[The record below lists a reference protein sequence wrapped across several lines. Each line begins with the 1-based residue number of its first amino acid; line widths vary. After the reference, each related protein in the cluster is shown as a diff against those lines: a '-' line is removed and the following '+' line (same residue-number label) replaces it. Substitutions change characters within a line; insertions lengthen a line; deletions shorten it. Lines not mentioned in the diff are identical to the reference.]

1 VKLAY
6 IFPGQASQFV
16 GMGKD
21 LWDRYPQ
28 VREHYER
35 TNEILGMDIAQLS
48 FQGPEEELVQ
58 TDNTQPA
65 IFAHSLALYLL
76 LKEEGLIPHMVAG
89 HSLGEYSAL
98 VAAGALPYEETLRL
112 VQLRGRLMKSA
123 GQNWPGTMAAIIGLT
138 SQQVEEICDQVA
150 EVVQLA
156 NHNSPTQLV
165 ISGEVAGVQRAMEL
179 AKEAGAKRAVQ
190 LPVSGAFHSPLMEDA
205 RERLGEALNRAQF
218 RVPEIPLVANV
229 TAREIEDVDQV
240 KDLLIRQLTSPVLW
254 SDSVE
259 RMAEMGAEVFVEV
272 GPGKVL
278 RGLIRRIAPDIR
290 TLGVDGVEN
299 LEAVSAD
306 LLGDA
311 TGSSPAEDGT

>member
-6 IFPGQASQFV
+6 VFPGQASQYV

-28 VREHYER
+28 VKEHYQR
-35 TNEILGMDIAQLS
+35 TNEILGMDIARLS
-48 FQGPEEELVQ
+48 FQGPEEKLVQ

-76 LKEEGLIPHMVAG
+76 LKEHGLVPHMVAG

-98 VAAGALPYEETLRL
+98 VAAGALTYEETLRL
-112 VQLRGRLMKSA
+112 VQLRGRLMKQA
-123 GQNWPGTMAAIIGLT
+123 GQNRPGTMAAIIGL
-138 SQQVEEICDQVA
+138 SARQIEELCARVDQ
-150 EVVQLA
+150 VVQLA
-156 NHNSPTQLV
+156 NHNSPAQLV

-179 AKEAGAKRAVQ
+179 AKEAGARRALR

-205 RERLGEALNRAQF
+205 RERLAEALNNAPF
-218 RVPEIPLVANV
+218 IAPEIPLVANV
-229 TAREIEDVDQV
+229 TAREVEDVDQV
-240 KDLLIRQLTSPVLW
+240 RDLLMRQLTSPVLW
-254 SDSVE
+254 SDSME

-278 RGLIRRIAPDIR
+278 RGLMRRIVPDSR
-290 TLGVDGVEN
+290 TLGVGGVES
-299 LEAVSAD
+299 LEAAWAD
-306 LLGDA
+306 LLSDM
-311 TGSSPAEDGT
+311 TSSRPTEDQT